1 MQRGICKVIER
12 LATGFTTVTLTL
24 DHSNTCFYSVLPKSH
39 DRMVFAMRTNESI
52 FMLLL
57 LNFFNR
63 SNWNLHTLGSGLQ
76 KVDKLSLT
84 VIVQCI
90 SKPLQFL

>member
-12 LATGFTTVTLTL
+12 LATGLTTVTLTFNL
-24 DHSNTCFYSVLPKSH
+24 SSAGFYRVLPKSH
-39 DRMVFAMRTNESI
+39 NRMVFAMWANKSI

-57 LNFFNR
+57 LNFINC
-63 SNWNLHTLGSGLQ
+63 SNWNRHTFGSGLQ
-76 KVDKLSLT
+76 KVNKLSLT

-90 SKPLQFL
+90 SKPL